1 MKLEQKKKRG
11 GFLSA
16 VGFFTFFF
24 LLLISI
30 AVAVAYV
37 NRDRLILEYLRQE
50 GTRVLGV
57 EVFAVDS
64 LVTRPVGQVSVELRN
79 LVFQSSPT
87 APLIRAEKV
96 LLSTPKN
103 LLSLYQLV
111 LTQNV
116 LALKA
121 QLVGVNIR
129 ATTDPSA
136 TKAKS
141 SPIEPSSEFKMEG
154 LPFPIDLETELRDS
168 TLEAGPAQK
177 PVVFRGITG
186 IIRTELFNRTG
197 GVTLKSTGQLA
208 LGVAFGERA
217 QLPIRTDWSFTADPS
232 SVDPRNVAINVSTLT
247 LSTLG
252 MTLKS
257 SGNIKWPEQT
267 FKFDAAGS
275 TTDLGVLPI
284 DKAESEALGLTGRLR
299 GSADVSVKLSGDLR
313 SVIQAEGSVRIVG
326 GQFPFDIVREKPKS
340 FQLKGPV
347 DLDIEA
353 PFKFSYHVP
362 TAKFKS
368 IDLQLATFKVDMTA
382 ADVRV
387 AGLLRKPAQV
397 MMAARGQMT
406 AQGETIDLTQL
417 EVRLANLLT
426 NMKGQLSI
434 DPKRHSKIDI
444 QLTLPSLKGWP
455 TLLPILGQI
464 DAGPVSNGT
473 DLNQA
478 QGSFALKAQAELP
491 LGAPETIMTDSRVN
505 IEMFDASGVE
515 FPIGIKGDKRIVE
528 GIARGSIVGSGSI
541 STSPDP
547 KVPIAWTLKRAQ
559 GSADLR
565 NLKIQW
571 DDLIS
576 KNAGQETSVTFI
588 ASAPQTSAKGSEVRV
603 KIDRFDVRAID
614 STASITGVVTREE
627 TGDIV
632 LDTMMNSRIVL
643 SQLYQ
648 LAPGFRSIQSKIPSG
663 TLLTNLQANGTYR
676 MKDGPAA
683 SPLGLKGR
691 IVLKSPRAV
700 LLEISADAAETT
712 PVENKDPAV
721 KDPKDAMLRWPVL
734 ARSKLVFDMQ
744 IESIA
749 VKTTTLKNVAVLA
762 NLQNG
767 SLRGSMSLANV
778 FGGPAEITSF
788 ALLDLPKKAFRDIKA
803 SAAGNFQAI
812 NLALFA
818 EFLSPQWKELVAG
831 MATGNFLFSGFP
843 FHTTSL
849 ADNAV
854 ASGTISVKQGR
865 LSTMSFDSLVNQKLT
880 ENPEI
885 AKLLG
890 LKPKVASG
898 GASFDVSTAYAFA
911 KSRMNLKG
919 LRMISPEMNEI
930 ALDGWMQKD
939 LMADL
944 KGFAYLAD
952 TPIGGSFRAA
962 NSDKLGRLIVPI
974 RITGSLK
981 SPSLDIAG
989 EAIKEMT
996 KKAVGA
1002 EVGKLKETAKKEVE
1016 KVIEEKKKEATKN
1029 AVDAVKE
1036 ELKKRGLGF

>member
-1 MKLEQKKKRG
+1 MKLEKKKKRG

-30 AVAVAYV
+30 AIAVGYV

-87 APLIRAEKV
+87 APLIRAERV

-103 LLSLYQLV
+103 LFSLYQLV
-111 LTQNV
+111 LTNDV
-116 LALKA
+116 LTLKA
-121 QLVGVNIR
+121 QLIGVHIS
-129 ATTDPSA
+129 ATTDP
-136 TKAKS
+136 TTAK
-141 SPIEPSSEFKMEG
+141 PRPAPVVTPSDFKIQG

-186 IIRTELFNRTG
+186 IIRTEVFNRTG
-197 GVTLKSTGQLA
+197 GLSIKSTGQLA

-217 QLPIRTDWSFTADPS
+217 QLPLRTDWLFTADPS
-232 SVDPRNVAINVSTLT
+232 SDDPQNVRINITNLT

-267 FKFDAAGS
+267 FEFKAAGS
-275 TTDLGVLPI
+275 TTDLGVLPL
-284 DKAESEALGLTGRLR
+284 DKAESEALGLTGRLK

-313 SVIQAEGSVRIVG
+313 AIIQAEGLVRIVG
-326 GQFPFDIVREKPKS
+326 GQFPFDLVREKPKS
-340 FQLKGPV
+340 FQVKGPV
-347 DLDIEA
+347 DLDLEA
-353 PFKFSYHVP
+353 PFKFSYSIP

-368 IDLQLATFKVDMTA
+368 IDLQLATFKADLTG

-387 AGLLRKPAQV
+387 AGLLRKPPQV
-397 MMAARGQMT
+397 MMGARGQMT

-417 EVRLANLLT
+417 EFRLANLLT

-455 TLLPILGQI
+455 SLLPILGLI

-505 IEMFDASGVE
+505 IETFDASGVE
-515 FPIGIKGDKRIVE
+515 FPIGIKSDKRTVE
-528 GIARGSIVGSGSI
+528 GIVRGSVIGSGSI
-541 STSPDP
+541 ATSPDP
-547 KVPIAWTLKRAQ
+547 KIPIAWTLKRAQ

-565 NLKIQW
+565 NLKILW
-571 DDLIS
+571 NDLIN

-588 ASAPQTSAKGSEVRV
+588 ASAPQTGAKSAGVKI

-614 STASITGVVTREE
+614 STASMTGLVTREE
-627 TGDIV
+627 SGDIQ
-632 LDTMMNSRIVL
+632 LDTTMNSRIVL

-648 LAPGFRSIQSKIPSG
+648 LAPGFRSIQSKVPSG
-663 TLLTNLQANGTYR
+663 TLLTNLQANGTY
-676 MKDGPAA
+676 KIKEGPAA
-683 SPLGLKGR
+683 SPLSLKGR

-700 LLEISADAAETT
+700 LLDMTDAVATP
-712 PVENKDPAV
+712 PVENKVTPA
-721 KDPKDAMLRWPVL
+721 KDPKDAMLRWPVV
-734 ARSKLVFDMQ
+734 AKSKLVFDVQ

-749 VKTTTLKNVAVLA
+749 VKTTNLKNVAVLA

-767 SLRGSMSLANV
+767 SLRGSMSLANI
-778 FGGPAEITSF
+778 FGGPAKITSF
-788 ALLDLPKKAFRDIKA
+788 ALLDLPKKAFKDIKA

-818 EFLSPQWKELVAG
+818 EFLSPQWKDLVAG
-831 MATGNFLFSGFP
+831 MATGGFLFSGFP

-854 ASGTISVKQGR
+854 ASGAISVRQGR

-880 ENPEI
+880 ENPEV

-890 LKPKVASG
+890 LKPKVATG

-911 KSRMNLKG
+911 KGRMNLKG
-919 LRMISPEMNEI
+919 LRMISPEKNEI

-944 KGFAYLAD
+944 KGFAYLSE
-952 TPIGGSFRAA
+952 TPVGGSFRAA

-989 EAIKEMT
+989 DAIKEMT
-996 KKAVGA
+996 KKAVSA
-1002 EVGKLKETAKKEVE
+1002 EVGKFKETAKKEVE
-1016 KVIEEKKKEATKN
+1016 KVIEEKKKEATGN